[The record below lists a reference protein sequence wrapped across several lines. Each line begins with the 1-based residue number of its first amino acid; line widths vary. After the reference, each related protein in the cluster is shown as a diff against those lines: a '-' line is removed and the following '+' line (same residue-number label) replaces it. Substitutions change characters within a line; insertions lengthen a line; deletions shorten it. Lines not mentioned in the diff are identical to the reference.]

1 MVQMNNQ
8 SVPTALAALV
18 THTKVEAS
26 SMRLAMA
33 RRKAWIT
40 MPKAPATT
48 MAALNEVMKTITG
61 LPLPLGAGR
70 SEASV
75 SMVALEFSGM
85 ARKAILITGG
95 TKGYK
100 AKGGKCAYSGED
112 QLEQEGHGNDRHR
125 GVDLAHA
132 PGQRFQCHID
142 DEAEPDTGGDGIGER
157 HEEGDGQRRDVVR
170 GVLPL
175 DGAETRCHQASD
187 EKESRRRGI
196 NRHGV
201 SERREEQRTHE

>member
-18 THTKVEAS
+18 THTKVEPSA
-26 SMRLAMA
+26 MRLAMA

-48 MAALNEVMKTITG
+48 RAALNEVMKTITG

-75 SMVALEFSGM
+75 SMIALEFSGM

-100 AKGGKCAYSGED
+100 AKEGQCAYQAKINLSKKAMAMIATAA
-112 QLEQEGHGNDRHR
+112 LIS
-125 GVDLAHA
+125 L
-132 PGQRFQCHID
+132 
-142 DEAEPDTGGDGIGER
+142 
-157 HEEGDGQRRDVVR
+157 
-170 GVLPL
+170 
-175 DGAETRCHQASD
+175 TRP
-187 EKESRRRGI
+187 
-196 NRHGV
+196 V
-201 SERREEQRTHE
+201 S